1 MEIVQNH
8 LITLYSLLC
17 ERSYNILT
25 DAREHFI
32 HISLKQSL
40 LLTIKK
46 SFEMIIEIKKKR
58 EKYNKATIIVSQ
70 PATEFFFEAFF
81 SFSK

>member
-40 LLTIKK
+40 LLLLTIKK
-46 SFEMIIEIKKKR
+46 SFEMIIEIIKKR
-58 EKYNKATIIVSQ
+58 KIQQSNHHRQ
-70 PATEFFFEAFF
+70 PA
-81 SFSK
+81 SY